1 MAKSLLYVS
10 RSLIAPTD
18 REAIVAD
25 IVTVSHS
32 RNASVGVTGALI
44 STEAAFAQILEGPAA
59 AVDELMLRIRRDSR
73 HTDVAVVLVEEVAHR
88 RFPDWAMAYRGA
100 VAYLRGDIQPL
111 LEHPGR
117 PDAEPR
123 ARQLVTSMSMW
134 VRG

>member
-73 HTDVAVVLVEEVAHR
+73 HTDVAVVGSPTGRWPIAAPWPTCAAIFSR
-88 RFPDWAMAYRGA
+88 YSN
-100 VAYLRGDIQPL
+100 IQADPMRS
-111 LEHPGR
+111 PGR
-117 PDAEPR
+117 GNWSRP
-123 ARQLVTSMSMW
+123 
-134 VRG
+134 